1 MVKEIR
7 IMASTKLLNILG
19 EDCGT
24 IKLND
29 SVFKAEYNESLI
41 HQVVVAHL
49 ANLRQGTKS
58 ALTRTEVRGH
68 AKKPWRQKGT
78 GRARQ
83 GSTKA
88 PQWRGGGVAFAP
100 KPRDFSKKVN
110 KEAKRVA
117 FRSAISTKLADKE
130 LIVLDNLDIKDA
142 KTKSMVEVLKNLKV
156 EKTAVIVIKGENENV
171 LRASGNIPCVEVTN
185 SDLLSVYDIVKCDRL
200 VVTADAIKSIEE
212 AYKA

>member
-1 MVKEIR
+1 
-7 IMASTKLLNILG
+7 MASTKILNILG
-19 EDCGT
+19 QECGS
-24 IKLND
+24 IKLSD
-29 SVFKAEYNESLI
+29 KVFKQEYNEALI

-58 ALTRTEVRGH
+58 SLSRSEVRGH

-130 LIVLDNLDIKDA
+130 LIVLENLDIKDA
-142 KTKSMVEVLKNLKV
+142 KTKSMVEVLKNIGV
-156 EKTAVIVIKGENENV
+156 EKTAVVVTKGANENV
-171 LRASGNIPCVEVTN
+171 LRASGNLQGLEVTT
-185 SDLLSVYDIVKCDRL
+185 SDLLNVYDIVKCDKL

>member
-1 MVKEIR
+1 
-7 IMASTKLLNILG
+7 MASTKILNILG
-19 EDCGT
+19 QECGT
-24 IKLND
+24 MKLND
-29 SVFKAEYNESLI
+29 AVFKEEYKEALI

-58 ALTRTEVRGH
+58 ALTRSEVRGH

-130 LIVLDNLDIKDA
+130 LIVLENLDIKDA
-142 KTKSMVEVLKNLKV
+142 KTKSMIEVMKNLGL
-156 EKTAVIVIKGENENV
+156 EKTAVFVTAGKNENV
-171 LRASGNIPCVEVTN
+171 VRASGNIPGVEVTS
-185 SDLLSVYDIVKCDRL
+185 SDLLNVYDIVKCDKL
-200 VVTADAIKSIEE
+200 IVTADAIKSIEE

>member
-1 MVKEIR
+1 
-7 IMASTKLLNILG
+7 MASTKLLNILG
-19 EDCGT
+19 QECGT
-24 IKLND
+24 IRLND
-29 SVFKAEYNESLI
+29 SVIKEEYKEALI

-142 KTKSMVEVLKNLKV
+142 KTKTMVEVLNNLKV
-156 EKTAVIVIKGENENV
+156 DRTAVIVTKDANENV
-171 LRASGNIPCVEVTN
+171 LRASGNLQSVEVVN
-185 SDLLSVYDIVKCDRL
+185 ANLLSVYDIIKCDKL

>member
-1 MVKEIR
+1 
-7 IMASTKLLNILG
+7 MASTKILNIMG
-19 EDCGT
+19 QECGT

-29 SVFKAEYNESLI
+29 SVFKTEYNEALI

-117 FRSAISTKLADKE
+117 FRSAISTKLAEKE
-130 LIVLDNLDIKDA
+130 LIVLENLELKNA
-142 KTKSMVEVLKNLKV
+142 KTKSMVEALKNIGV
-156 EKTAVIVIKGENENV
+156 DKTAVVVTLGQNENV
-171 LRASGNIPCVEVTN
+171 LRASGNIPGVEVTTAE
-185 SDLLSVYDIVKCDRL
+185 LLNVYDIVKCDKL

>member
-1 MVKEIR
+1 
-7 IMASTKLLNILG
+7 MASTKLLNILG
-19 EDCGT
+19 QECGS

-29 SVFKAEYNESLI
+29 SVFKQEYNEALI

-117 FRSAISTKLADKE
+117 FRSAISTKLAEKE
-130 LIVLDNLDIKDA
+130 LVVLENLDIKDA
-142 KTKSMVEVLKNLKV
+142 KTKSMVEVLKNIGV
-156 EKTAVIVIKGENENV
+156 DKTAVVVTKDINENV
-171 LRASGNIPCVEVTN
+171 LRASGNLQAVDVTT
-185 SDLLSVYDIVKCDRL
+185 SDLLNVYDIIKCDKL

>member
-1 MVKEIR
+1 
-7 IMASTKLLNILG
+7 MASTKLLNILG
-19 EDCGT
+19 QECGT
-24 IKLND
+24 IRLND
-29 SVFKAEYNESLI
+29 SVFKAEYNEALI

-88 PQWRGGGVAFAP
+88 PQWRGGGIAFAP

-117 FRSAISTKLADKE
+117 FRSAISTKLASKE
-130 LIVLDNLDIKDA
+130 LIVLENLDIKDA
-142 KTKSMVEVLKNLKV
+142 KTKSMVEVLKNLNID
-156 EKTAVIVIKGENENV
+156 KTAVVVTKEISENV
-171 LRASGNIPCVEVTN
+171 LRASGNIPGVEVTN
-185 SDLLSVYDIVKCDRL
+185 SSLLSVYDIVKCDRL

>member
-1 MVKEIR
+1 
-7 IMASTKLLNILG
+7 MASTKLLNILG
-19 EDCGT
+19 QECGT

-29 SVFKAEYNESLI
+29 KVFKQEYNEALI

-117 FRSAISTKLADKE
+117 FRSAISTKLAEKE
-130 LIVLDNLDIKDA
+130 LIVLENLDIKDA
-142 KTKSMVEVLKNLKV
+142 KTKTMVEVLKNIGV
-156 EKTAVIVIKGENENV
+156 EKTAVVVTKDTNENV
-171 LRASGNIPCVEVTN
+171 LRASGNLQAVEVTN
-185 SDLLSVYDIVKCDRL
+185 ADLLSVYDIVKCDRL

>member
-1 MVKEIR
+1 
-7 IMASTKLLNILG
+7 MASTKLLNILG
-19 EDCGT
+19 QECGT

-29 SVFKAEYNESLI
+29 KVFKQEYNEALI

-78 GRARQ
+78 GRARH

-130 LIVLDNLDIKDA
+130 LVVLENLDIKDA
-142 KTKSMVEVLKNLKV
+142 KTKTMVEILKNLNIDRTV
-156 EKTAVIVIKGENENV
+156 VIVTNGANENV
-171 LRASGNIPCVEVTN
+171 LRASGNLQSVEVT
-185 SDLLSVYDIVKCDRL
+185 SADLLSVYDIIKCDKL

>member
-1 MVKEIR
+1 
-7 IMASTKLLNILG
+7 MASTKLLNILG
-19 EDCGT
+19 QECGT
-24 IKLND
+24 IRLND
-29 SVFKAEYNESLI
+29 SVFKEEYKEALI

-142 KTKSMVEVLKNLKV
+142 KTKTMVEILKNLNV
-156 EKTAVIVIKGENENV
+156 DRTAVIVTKDANENV
-171 LRASGNIPCVEVTN
+171 LRASGNIQAVEVTN
-185 SDLLSVYDIVKCDRL
+185 ADLLSVYDIVKCDKL

>member
-1 MVKEIR
+1 
-7 IMASTKLLNILG
+7 MASTKILNILG
-19 EDCGT
+19 QECGT
-24 IKLND
+24 IRLND
-29 SVFKAEYNESLI
+29 SVFKAEYNEALI

-88 PQWRGGGVAFAP
+88 PQWRGGGIAFAP

-117 FRSAISTKLADKE
+117 FRSAISTKLASKE
-130 LIVLDNLDIKDA
+130 LIVLENLDIKDA
-142 KTKSMVEVLKNLKV
+142 KTKSMVEVLKNLNID
-156 EKTAVIVIKGENENV
+156 KTAVVVTKEANENV
-171 LRASGNIPCVEVTN
+171 LRASGNIPGGEVTH
-185 SDLLSVYDIVKCDRL
+185 SSLLNVYDIVKCDRL

>member
-1 MVKEIR
+1 
-7 IMASTKLLNILG
+7 MASTKLLNILG
-19 EDCGT
+19 EACGT

-29 SVFKAEYNESLI
+29 SVFKAEYNEALI

-88 PQWRGGGVAFAP
+88 PQWRGGGIAFAP

-130 LIVLDNLDIKDA
+130 LIVLENLDIKDA
-142 KTKSMVEVLKNLKV
+142 KTKSMVEVLKNLGI
-156 EKTAVIVIKGENENV
+156 EKTAVIVTKGENENV

-185 SDLLSVYDIVKCDRL
+185 SDLLNVYDIVKCDKL

>member
-1 MVKEIR
+1 
-7 IMASTKLLNILG
+7 MASTKLLNILG

-29 SVFKAEYNESLI
+29 SVFKAEYNEALI

-130 LIVLDNLDIKDA
+130 LIVLENLDIKDA
-142 KTKSMVEVLKNLKV
+142 KTKSMVEVLKNLGI

-185 SDLLSVYDIVKCDRL
+185 SDLLNVYDIVKCDRL

>member
-1 MVKEIR
+1 
-7 IMASTKLLNILG
+7 MASTKLLNILG
-19 EDCGT
+19 QECGT

-29 SVFKAEYNESLI
+29 KVFKQEYNEALI

-58 ALTRTEVRGH
+58 TLSRSEVRGH

-78 GRARQ
+78 GRASQ

-130 LIVLDNLDIKDA
+130 LVVLENIDIKDA
-142 KTKSMVEVLKNLKV
+142 KTKSIVEVLKNLNIDR
-156 EKTAVIVIKGENENV
+156 TAVIVTKEANENV
-171 LRASGNIPCVEVTN
+171 LRASANLQSVEVTN
-185 SDLLSVYDIVKCDRL
+185 ADLLSVYDIIKCDKL

>member
-1 MVKEIR
+1 
-7 IMASTKLLNILG
+7 MASTKILNILG
-19 EDCGT
+19 QDCGS
-24 IKLND
+24 IKLSD
-29 SVFKAEYNESLI
+29 KVFKQEYNEALI

-58 ALTRTEVRGH
+58 SLTRSEVRGH

-117 FRSAISTKLADKE
+117 FRSAISTKLAEKE
-130 LIVLDNLDIKDA
+130 LVVLENFDLKDA
-142 KTKSMVEVLKNLKV
+142 KTKSMVEVLKNLGI

-171 LRASGNIPCVEVTN
+171 MRSSSNLQNIEVSDAS
-185 SDLLSVYDIVKCDRL
+185 LLSVYDIVKCDKL

>member
-1 MVKEIR
+1 
-7 IMASTKLLNILG
+7 MASTKLLNILG
-19 EDCGT
+19 QECGT
-24 IKLND
+24 IRLND
-29 SVFKAEYNESLI
+29 SVFKEEYKEALI

-117 FRSAISTKLADKE
+117 FRSAISTKLASKE
-130 LIVLDNLDIKDA
+130 LIVLDNIDLKDA
-142 KTKSMVEVLKNLKV
+142 KTKSMVEVLKNLGIDR
-156 EKTAVIVIKGENENV
+156 TAVIVTKDANENV
-171 LRASGNIPCVEVTN
+171 LRACGNLQAVEVTN
-185 SDLLSVYDIVKCDRL
+185 ADLLNVYDIVKCDKL